1 MKISTPQ
8 EIEAFHIIPA
18 IRREIATKLR
28 EKGHTQRVIAKKL
41 GLTEA
46 AVSYYLKGKRG
57 TEVKFD
63 EDSIK
68 QIAKASE
75 RLDKGSKFIKEVIL
89 LCNFLRKSK
98 KFCKLSHQLGYAPK
112 NCCACYK

>member
-8 EIEAFHIIPA
+8 EIEAFHVIPA
-18 IRREIATKLR
+18 IRREVAANLKKR
-28 EKGHTQRVIAKKL
+28 GHNQRVIAKKL

-68 QIAKASE
+68 QIEKASE
-75 RLDKGSKFIKEVIL
+75 RLDQGSQFVKEITY

-98 KFCKLSHQLGYAPK
+98 KFCKISHQLGYAPE